1 MPAQIN
7 SAAGSVDMV
16 AVAEAVAQT
25 YLPRVAET
33 RRGEN
38 SWTVILPWLPRIE
51 EVLSDASLSD
61 HERTRLQDLRK
72 DSEVWVLVPLEY
84 IGAAHGVLRGVVD
97 RVQPW
102 WYDGRAVQ
110 FGTARIP

>member
-1 MPAQIN
+1 MPTQADSN
-7 SAAGSVDMV
+7 AETVDMV

-33 RRGEN
+33 RHTGS
-38 SWTVILPWLPRIE
+38 SWTISLPWLPRIE
-51 EVLSDASLSD
+51 EVLSDASVSD
-61 HERTRLQDLRK
+61 QQKARLQELRK
-72 DSEVWVLVPLEY
+72 DSEVWVLVPLAC
-84 IGAAHGVLRGVVD
+84 IGAAHGLLRGVVD

-102 WYDGRAVQ
+102 WYDGKRVQ